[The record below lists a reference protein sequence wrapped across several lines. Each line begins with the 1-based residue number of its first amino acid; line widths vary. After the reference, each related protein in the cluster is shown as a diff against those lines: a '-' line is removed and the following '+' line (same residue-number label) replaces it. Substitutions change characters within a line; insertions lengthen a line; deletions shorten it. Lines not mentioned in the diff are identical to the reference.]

1 MEQWTYAAGL
11 ILGTLLV
18 LAVIFVLIFKDRKV
32 GMGEA
37 FLVVV
42 GAFLVGLT
50 LWAEVKLTLGPEG
63 LQAEFDLMKE
73 RVGILQEAN
82 VTLNHQVET
91 MAVAAEAEREQFVE
105 LTRVLQEQDVASPQS
120 LERIRGGVMEVPM
133 VDRELLRVTRERL
146 EIPPP

>member
-11 ILGTLLV
+11 ILGSLLV
-18 LAVIFVLIFKDRKV
+18 LAVIFVLIFRDRKV

-50 LWAEVKLTLGPEG
+50 LWARVKFSFGPEG
-63 LQAEFDLMKE
+63 WQAEFE
-73 RVGILQEAN
+73 RMQQRVETLRVAN
-82 VTLNHQVET
+82 LTLNDQVET
-91 MAVAAEAEREQFVE
+91 MAVAAESEREQFVE
-105 LTRVLQEQDVASPQS
+105 LTRVLQEQEVVNPQR
-120 LERIRGGVMEVPM
+120 LEMIRGGVMEAPV
-133 VDRELLRVTRERL
+133 VDRDLLRRTRERL